1 MDKIQ
6 VNIISGFLG
15 SGKTTAIINILSQ
28 KPADEQWAVI
38 INEFGKIS
46 IDSQTLRSF
55 SPTGIV
61 FDISGGCICCSA
73 KGYFQENLE
82 KIVQSG
88 SYSRIIIEPSGLGGI
103 DMVSDLVSNM
113 PDLKLMP
120 VICLVDIY
128 GIENPRL
135 QLNPIYRM
143 QILKSDVI
151 VFSKCDLITVL
162 AEQENLIGKFKLL
175 FPGKK
180 HNLST
185 SVNIFLSYLS
195 GNDNPKNPEQNNFR
209 MNLPANSNLTDRNF
223 KEENFIFT
231 SDTIFNAD
239 HLTCFFIDRPQIVRA
254 KGHIRTEKGWNLFN
268 FTLSG
273 CTFEPCQ
280 TKVQNEI
287 VIIVEKSE
295 INLLHTFRAE
305 VEKIIAPKL

>member
-1 MDKIQ
+1 MDKIP

-15 SGKTTAIINILSQ
+15 SGKTTAIINFLSQ
-28 KPADEQWAVI
+28 KTADEQWALI

-55 SPTGIV
+55 SPTGTV

-103 DMVSDLVSNM
+103 DMVSDMVSNM
-113 PDLKLMP
+113 PVLKLMP

-135 QLNPIYRM
+135 QLNAIYRM
-143 QILKSDVI
+143 QISKADII
-151 VFSKCDLITVL
+151 VFSKCDLITDL
-162 AEQENLIGKFKLL
+162 AVQDNLISKFKLL
-175 FPGKK
+175 FPGKR
-180 HNLST
+180 HNLSI
-185 SVNIFLSYLS
+185 SGNIFLPYLS
-195 GNDNPKNPEQNNFR
+195 CNDNPKNPDQNNFR
-209 MNLPANSNLTDRNF
+209 LIFPANSNITDKNF

-239 HLTCFFIDRPQIVRA
+239 HLTRFFIDRPQIVRA

-273 CTFEPCQ
+273 CIFEPCQ
-280 TKVQNEI
+280 IKEQNEI
-287 VIIVEKSE
+287 VIIVEKSG
-295 INLLHTFRAE
+295 INLLHNLRSE
-305 VEKIIAPKL
+305 IEKILIL